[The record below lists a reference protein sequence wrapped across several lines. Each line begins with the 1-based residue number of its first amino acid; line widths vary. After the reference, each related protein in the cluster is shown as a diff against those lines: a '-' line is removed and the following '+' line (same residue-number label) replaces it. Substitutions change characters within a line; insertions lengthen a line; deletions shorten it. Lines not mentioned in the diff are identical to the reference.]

1 MYKRGKE
8 LYVADTLSRAALKEN
23 CAVELES
30 EMVFRVELEQMGLK
44 PATMSDCT
52 LNKMKEETRKDQTL
66 KCLLE
71 TVRKGWPSDKLMLP
85 PCIRQYW
92 FFREEITLYE
102 GVLLKT
108 HQVIVPTVLRKE
120 MLEKIHKS
128 HQGADSSISRARE
141 ALFWPGMSANI
152 RQMSE
157 ACGICAQ
164 FQTEQPREPMKSHE
178 IPKLPW
184 SRISVDLFQLAGKNY
199 LVMVD
204 HYSDFIELD
213 HLKNT
218 TANSVIKVMKKNFA
232 RHGIPSECVSDNGPQ
247 FDSSEYRSFAREY
260 GFTPVKSSP
269 YYSQGNGKAELA
281 VKVAKNILKK
291 SDNEDSYLAL
301 LAYRNT
307 PQQGYVYSPAER
319 LMARKLKDIIPMVP
333 SQL

>member
-1 MYKRGKE
+1 
-8 LYVADTLSRAALKEN
+8 
-23 CAVELES
+23 
-30 EMVFRVELEQMGLK
+30 
-44 PATMSDCT
+44 
-52 LNKMKEETRKDQTL
+52 
-66 KCLLE
+66 
-71 TVRKGWPSDKLMLP
+71 
-85 PCIRQYW
+85 
-92 FFREEITLYE
+92 
-102 GVLLKT
+102 
-108 HQVIVPTVLRKE
+108 
-120 MLEKIHKS
+120 
-128 HQGADSSISRARE
+128 
-141 ALFWPGMSANI
+141 
-152 RQMSE
+152 
-157 ACGICAQ
+157 
-164 FQTEQPREPMKSHE
+164 
-178 IPKLPW
+178 
-184 SRISVDLFQLAGKNY
+184 
-199 LVMVD
+199 MVD